1 MEIYT
6 LLLGLN
12 WFFIE
17 SGLNS
22 AANPKESCKVETK
35 IQSSYKDAVP
45 GEEFNLS
52 FANGSKEKNIHD
64 HDFVIKKFRH
74 EVA

>member
-17 SGLNS
+17 SGLDS
-22 AANPKESCKVETK
+22 AANPKESCKVETE
-35 IQSSYKDAVP
+35 IQFSYKDAVP
-45 GEEFNLS
+45 GEEFGLS
-52 FANGSKEKNIHD
+52 FANGSGFAISAATVMASSAN
-64 HDFVIKKFRH
+64 VLL
-74 EVA
+74 